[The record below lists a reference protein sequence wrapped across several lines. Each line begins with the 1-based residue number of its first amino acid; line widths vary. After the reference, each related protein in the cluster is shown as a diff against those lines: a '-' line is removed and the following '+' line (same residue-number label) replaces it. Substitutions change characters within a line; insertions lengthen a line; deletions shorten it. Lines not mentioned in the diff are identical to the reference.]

1 VRDVLPARPQVASV
15 PCPSC
20 GAPVDPLR
28 APRIMLLED
37 GFRFLCSDACRDR
50 YAERQAPPREPA
62 PELAPRRDSTVTR
75 RFSVTPRPS
84 DEAHGAA
91 GGHELV
97 KHLYAPLGI
106 AALAL
111 VLGLGAIFL
120 DDLVAVVGAF
130 VVLAALAHGAQ
141 TRASEREVGLLPWLL
156 GPLGVATAGVATV
169 LEGLTAEPA
178 VYVAPV
184 SGLAA
189 VIVIVRSLLDL
200 RATEPVRARV
210 AALAARVPAL
220 DEDEGKALRS
230 GDELSVGADDV
241 VPVDGTVMSGS
252 ALVLTHPTASNPRKI
267 GPGDPVLAGA
277 QLIDGELHLT
287 TSRVGLDRA
296 LVRPRTFLA
305 APSHAEFGRTDLAGR
320 AGRFVALGAL
330 IVSAVLIFVAP
341 SISRGLLLAGA
352 VLIAVPVMGFA
363 RGLRLPWIVAIA
375 SSAERGIVW
384 PSVRLLDVAGR
395 SNVVGLWT
403 RGTVT
408 EGQPQVVDVTSIGE
422 ADSSVIALVAGAE
435 AGAEPDPIATAIRRY
450 ALAHRI
456 EAEPVRRLTR
466 HPGRGIVAV
475 AASGETLVVGN
486 RQLLLEEGVSVAV
499 AEAEARRI
507 EDRGHSVVFVSLGG
521 KVRAVISLQDPVRP
535 GARAAVQRLF
545 DLRKEVVLLSGDH
558 RHTVETLGRLVDVT
572 HVRAELAPDE
582 RAQAIERLEGIVS
595 VVARPA
601 HNDDVLGAAD
611 VALHLGGVSA
621 PFGEQTVGIVSE
633 DVRDAAS
640 AMWLAKGARD
650 GVMRALVAC
659 VIVAALAVSLA
670 FLGFFEPATAAVVG
684 LLADAYALPAGA
696 RLLRRVELRIPVLE

>member
-1 VRDVLPARPQVASV
+1 MLPARPQVASV
-15 PCPSC
+15 SCPSC

-50 YAERQAPPREPA
+50 YADRAAPPPEPA
-62 PELAPRRDSTVTR
+62 QEMAPRRDSTLTR
-75 RFSVTPRPS
+75 RFSVTPRAAA
-84 DEAHGAA
+84 DARGA
-91 GGHELV
+91 GGGHDLV
-97 KHLYAPLGI
+97 KHLYAPLGV

-111 VLGLGAIFL
+111 VLGFGALFL

-130 VVLAALAHGAQ
+130 VVLAALLHGAQ

-169 LEGLTAEPA
+169 LEGLTAAPA
-178 VYVAPV
+178 AYVAPV
-184 SGLAA
+184 SAVAA

-210 AALAARVPAL
+210 AALAARVPAI
-220 DEDEGKALRS
+220 DEEEKVLRA
-230 GDELSVGADDV
+230 GDELTVGADDV
-241 VPVDGTVMSGS
+241 VPIDGTVMSGS
-252 ALVLTHPTASNPRKI
+252 ALVLTHPTASNPRPI

-277 QLIDGELHLT
+277 QLIEGELHLT

-330 IVSAVLIFVAP
+330 VVSAVLIFVAP
-341 SISRGLLLAGA
+341 SIARGLLLAGS

-395 SNVVGLWT
+395 SQVIGLWT

-408 EGQPQVVDVTSIGE
+408 EGELQVVDVTSIG
-422 ADSSVIALVAGAE
+422 DSDASVIALVAGAE
-435 AGAEPDPIATAIRRY
+435 AGAEPDPIASAIRRY

-456 EAEPVRRLTR
+456 EAEPVRRLTVHR
-466 HPGRGIVAV
+466 GRGIVAV
-475 AASGETLVVGN
+475 AATGETLVVGN
-486 RQLLLEEGVSVAV
+486 RQLLLEEGVSVAG

-507 EDRGHSVVFVSLGG
+507 EDRGNSVVFVSLGG
-521 KVRAVISLQDPVRP
+521 KVRAVISLHDPVRP

-558 RHTVETLGRLVDVT
+558 RHTAETIGRLVDVT
-572 HVRAELAPDE
+572 HVRADLAPDE

-621 PFGEQTVGIVSE
+621 PFGEQTVVIVSE

-684 LLADAYALPAGA
+684 LAADAYALPAGA